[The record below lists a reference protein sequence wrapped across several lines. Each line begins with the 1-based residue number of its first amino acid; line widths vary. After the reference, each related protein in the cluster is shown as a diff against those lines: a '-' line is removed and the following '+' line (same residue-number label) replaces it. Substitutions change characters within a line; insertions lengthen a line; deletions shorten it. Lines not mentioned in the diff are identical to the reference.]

1 MKAAVV
7 SMPLRAWLLKK
18 AGLAQSSD
26 GSRTNFC
33 GFTTAATATFIF
45 LVGAWANNRPL
56 TN

>member
-1 MKAAVV
+1 MKAAVE

-45 LVGAWANNRPL
+45 WSAIGPIIDS
-56 TN
+56 